1 MEMKVVEIT
10 KNFKRLVSDSNFGS
24 IQASTEIRVTIE
36 ANSQEELIEANDKV
50 AGMVR
55 ALTMR
60 DLKEYSD
67 LKKKGEVY

>member
-1 MEMKVVEIT
+1 MDMKVIEIA
-10 KNFKRLVSDSNFGS
+10 KNFKRLVSDGNFGS
-24 IQASTEIRVTIE
+24 IQASTEVKVTIG
-36 ANSQEELIEANDKV
+36 ACSDDELIEANDKV